1 MLAEFKKYY
10 IKLPKNLQFIIEH
23 TILNM
28 KKEHRIKRPKKRIKI
43 PQIINYYRKQKGLTV
58 EKLIEKCNEPYS
70 SEIYPINTYKAIIK
84 RNLAKPDNNAMIKR
98 LIEVLD
104 IPTDKNGNI
113 IFIKEKH
120 NTISINN
127 KKITC
132 RAILFDRVTKEYFQH
147 IFEFQRNSV
156 FENFLCLEEK
166 NQKAIVFLTRSLY
179 FNQFAPEQFM
189 DDDFIWI

>member
-23 TILNM
+23 TIQNM

-113 IFIKEKH
+113 IFIKWR
-120 NTISINN
+120 NITIIIPATPYIGSHGPN
-127 KKITC
+127 
-132 RAILFDRVTKEYFQH
+132 
-147 IFEFQRNSV
+147 
-156 FENFLCLEEK
+156 
-166 NQKAIVFLTRSLY
+166 IVPLLMNLPSL
-179 FNQFAPEQFM
+179 N
-189 DDDFIWI
+189 I